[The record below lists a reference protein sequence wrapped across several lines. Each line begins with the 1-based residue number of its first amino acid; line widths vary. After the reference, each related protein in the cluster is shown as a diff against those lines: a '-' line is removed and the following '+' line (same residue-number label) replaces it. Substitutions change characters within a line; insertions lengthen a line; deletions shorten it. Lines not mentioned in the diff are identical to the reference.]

1 LGQRP
6 TLPRAHGYCPKP
18 APSIAAAVAIPLWLV
33 AAVAFAMAALSF
45 WGAAM
50 PIAGWRQL
58 AVGGAVASILG
69 MAVFFGTWPGS
80 PDTFYS
86 LLNTAVALAMNL
98 GILGS
103 QLWLHWP
110 PQVMFGR

>member
-1 LGQRP
+1 
-6 TLPRAHGYCPKP
+6 
-18 APSIAAAVAIPLWLV
+18 
-33 AAVAFAMAALSF
+33 MAALSF